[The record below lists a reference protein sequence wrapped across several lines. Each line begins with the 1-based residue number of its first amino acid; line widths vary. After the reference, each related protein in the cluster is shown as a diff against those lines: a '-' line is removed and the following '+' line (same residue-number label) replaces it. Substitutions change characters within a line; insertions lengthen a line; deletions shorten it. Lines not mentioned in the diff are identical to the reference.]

1 MPDGTCR
8 VKEKPEGWTTKAPGA
23 DANPEGGSMWGL
35 AQGQGPRGL
44 LAAGQPALPPKGRFP
59 SQQRPSESRLLD
71 APTSHSPRR
80 RSGVM
85 DWEWPA
91 VGRARPGAWGG
102 ALGPSR
108 GRTQVERGG
117 SGYRSGEGGKPL
129 ISSLTPCDFLPLFNP
144 EGTLPPY
151 V

>member
-23 DANPEGGSMWGL
+23 DAHPEGGSMWGL

-44 LAAGQPALPPKGRFP
+44 PGAGQPALPPTGHFP
-59 SQQRPSESRLLD
+59 SQQRPSESPLLD
-71 APTSHSPRR
+71 ASPTSHSPRR
-80 RSGVM
+80 RLGAGQYLM

-91 VGRARPGAWGG
+91 LERARPGTWGG

-108 GRTQVERGG
+108 GWNQVERGG

-144 EGTLPPY
+144 
-151 V
+151 